1 MANPHFEIKIT
12 KRSKRQ
18 SAVAGAAYQ
27 SGENLFSEYD
37 QKHKDYRKKEGVV
50 YTEIMLPSHA
60 PPEYADRE
68 QLWNAVEAVENQW
81 NSQLARRFVLA
92 LPREVPEELYP
103 QMVQDYCNQFF
114 VSKGRIVDFAIHD
127 PNPLGHNPHCHVML
141 TMRAMDE
148 HGKWLPKA
156 RKVYDLDE
164 NGERIRL
171 PSGNWK
177 SHKENT
183 VDWNEQYHG
192 QEWRTGWETV
202 QNRYLEMVNSPVR
215 VDLRSYEKQGLDII
229 PTVHMGAAVTQM
241 ERRGI
246 QTNIGN
252 LNRDIKAANRM
263 MSVIRSTIQNLRDW
277 ISDILEARKELLA
290 EKKPETASPDL
301 INLLRDYLN
310 LRKAERRDWSRYGQQ
325 KGATKDLQ
333 SFVNATNYLKDHE
346 IFTLEQLDSVL
357 EEVKQKSGSISTGM
371 KKAES
376 RMKVITGIQNAV
388 ADCQQHKAIHD
399 KYVRIGW
406 KTVQSVYAE
415 SHRDELDAYNKAYR
429 FLKKHGVD
437 LNVDL
442 EALQAEYEQLQTSH
456 AEYTGQ
462 LAAVQEELKPLKE
475 IRYWVSKVLAPEQ
488 AEIKKKPE
496 PKHSVTEQ
504 IQDYREESR
513 KKDEQHRQEKK
524 QNMER

>member
-1 MANPHFEIKIT
+1 
-12 KRSKRQ
+12 
-18 SAVAGAAYQ
+18 
-27 SGENLFSEYD
+27 
-37 QKHKDYRKKEGVV
+37 
-50 YTEIMLPSHA
+50 
-60 PPEYADRE
+60 
-68 QLWNAVEAVENQW
+68 
-81 NSQLARRFVLA
+81 
-92 LPREVPEELYP
+92 
-103 QMVQDYCNQFF
+103 
-114 VSKGRIVDFAIHD
+114 
-127 PNPLGHNPHCHVML
+127 
-141 TMRAMDE
+141 
-148 HGKWLPKA
+148 
-156 RKVYDLDE
+156 
-164 NGERIRL
+164 
-171 PSGNWK
+171 
-177 SHKENT
+177 
-183 VDWNEQYHG
+183 
-192 QEWRTGWETV
+192 
-202 QNRYLEMVNSPVR
+202 MVNSPVR

-290 EKKPETASPDL
+290 EKKPETAFPDL

-333 SFVNATNYLKDHE
+333 SFVNATNYLKDHQ

-357 EEVKQKSGSISTGM
+357 EKVKQKSGSISTGM
-371 KKAES
+371 RKAES

-488 AEIKKKPE
+488 AEVKKKPE

>member
-60 PPEYADRE
+60 PPKYADRE

-114 VSKGRIVDFAIHD
+114 VSKGMIVDFAIHD
-127 PNPLGHNPHCHVML
+127 PKPPGNNPHCHVML

-177 SHKENT
+177 SHKEDT

-290 EKKPETASPDL
+290 EKNLETASPDL

-333 SFVNATNYLKDHE
+333 SFVNATNYLKEYE

-357 EEVKQKSGSISTGM
+357 EEVKQKSGSISTSM

-415 SHRDELDAYNKAYR
+415 SHRDELDTYNKAYR

-442 EALQAEYEQLQTSH
+442 KALQAEYEQLQTSH

-488 AEIKKKPE
+488 AEVKKKPE

-524 QNMER
+524 QNMEL